1 MKKNEITNLAA
12 NRIENYIR
20 RGYTVSLTE
29 LTGSYGIYN
38 QLVLVNGN
46 SRVVVWMEDGVER
59 EDLRVEYVELHVS
72 QFELG
77 KGESTEWGD
86 YHWPRGWKEHDVK
99 TYRAYKV
106 DDDWYVTDY
115 EEAKSMRE
123 KHIERYHVART
134 KDGYY
139 EEVETTD
146 KHVEIARRLKGF
158 KTIKK
163 DNLQVLKRHGYA
175 SWKFFNKTSRNQVTL
190 SA

>member
-1 MKKNEITNLAA
+1 MKKNEITILSA

-38 QLVLVNGN
+38 QLVLTNGN
-46 SRVVVWMEDGVER
+46 SRVVVWMEDKRER
-59 EDLRVEYVELHVS
+59 KDFTVEYVELHVS

-77 KGESTEWGD
+77 KGESTEYGD
-86 YHWPRGWKEHDVK
+86 LHWPRGWKEHDVK

-115 EEAKSMRE
+115 EEAKAMRE
-123 KHIERYHVART
+123 KHVERYHAART
-134 KDGYY
+134 NDGYY
-139 EEVETTD
+139 EDVETTD

-163 DNLQVLKRHGYA
+163 NNLQVRKQCGRA
-175 SWKFFNKTSRNQVTL
+175 SWAFVNKTSRNQVTL
-190 SA
+190 RA